1 MKIEA
6 IDGDHLRMTRLAT
19 FLVSIMAKIIRVHV
33 YKTSLLIR
41 RYAIVLVRK
50 TKEEEVIKH
59 PLKRFESTLR
69 KSIQIAIP
77 TNLDRLRRHRN
88 NIEKVTI
95 CITQ

>member
-1 MKIEA
+1 
-6 IDGDHLRMTRLAT
+6 
-19 FLVSIMAKIIRVHV
+19 MAKIIRVYV
-33 YKTSLLIR
+33 YKTSLLIRIR

-77 TNLDRLRRHRN
+77 TNLDRLHRHRN

>member
-1 MKIEA
+1 
-6 IDGDHLRMTRLAT
+6 
-19 FLVSIMAKIIRVHV
+19 MAKIIRVYV
-33 YKTSLLIR
+33 YKTSLLIRIR